1 MLKFKIPP
9 RLDVVSSTE
18 TEKKLVSLL
27 NSEKPNQLVCD
38 FSEADY
44 VSSAG
49 LRIMLLF
56 SKRMKNNGGECIL
69 CGMKKSVLDVFKL
82 AGFDA
87 ILDIRDS
94 VE

>member
-1 MLKFKIPP
+1 MMFKMPP
-9 RLDVVSSTE
+9 RLDVVTATE
-18 TEKKLVSLL
+18 TENTLTRLL
-27 NSEKPNQLVCD
+27 NSEKPSRLVCD
-38 FSEADY
+38 FSATDY

-56 SKRMKNNGGECIL
+56 TKRMKGCGGECIL
-69 CGMKKSVLDVFKL
+69 CGMKQPVNDVFKL

-94 VE
+94 ID

>member
-9 RLDVVSSTE
+9 RLDIVSAAE
-18 TEKKLVSLL
+18 TEQALTRQLD
-27 NSEKPNQLVCD
+27 SEKPNRLVCD
-38 FSEADY
+38 FSETDY

-56 SKRMKNNGGECIL
+56 TKRMKSCGGECIL
-69 CGMKKSVLDVFKL
+69 LGVKQPVLDVFKM

-94 VE
+94 ID

>member
-1 MLKFKIPP
+1 MMTFKIPS
-9 RLDVVSSTE
+9 RLDVVTSTD
-18 TEKKLVSLL
+18 TEKKLNNLL
-27 NSEKPNQLVCD
+27 NSEKPNRLVCD
-38 FSEADY
+38 FSETDY

-56 SKRMKNNGGECIL
+56 TKRMKNSGGECIL
-69 CGMKKSVLDVFKL
+69 CGMKKPVLDVFKL

-94 VE
+94 IE